1 MVDEFEMAPAQAHS
15 EADPIV
21 LAAQLRS
28 LLSRNASQAEHDR
41 RLPQE
46 NIDALD
52 AANLFK
58 LMTPRRWNG
67 YGIPLATAMRTHA
80 ELAKGCASTA
90 WVTMIIGACEWLA
103 SLLPDRGQEEIF
115 KSPTGSRIAGVISP
129 SIKARRVPGGMRV
142 SGKNGFASGCWH
154 SSWAVLGFVIEDVA
168 HNVVDHAM
176 GFVPMSEVD
185 IEDTWFVAG
194 MSGTGSNTLVAKDLF
209 IPDHRILP
217 LRSALK
223 GDYPRRGQSLETSD
237 RWAFA
242 PVLALILLGPIV
254 GAAKALLEAVVEDSR
269 KRPITYTTYS
279 RQADAAVV
287 QHQTA
292 EAALKIDGAWLHTMR
307 AASDIDD
314 AAGAGKQ
321 LNYLTRTR
329 IRGECGYV
337 AKLVREA
344 VDSLV
349 SVGGAS
355 AFSET
360 NPIQRMW
367 RDINV
372 SSRHAMLST
381 APDLETYGRALLGVE
396 GNVIPVI

>member
-1 MVDEFEMAPAQAHS
+1 MAQAQAHCT
-15 EADPIV
+15 EDPVI
-21 LAAQLRS
+21 LAAELRP
-28 LLSRNASQAEHDR
+28 LLSRNAAQAQRDR

-58 LMTPRRWNG
+58 LMTPHRWNG
-67 YGIPLATAMRTHA
+67 YGIPLATAMSTHA

-90 WVTMIIGACEWLA
+90 WVTMIIGACAWLA

-115 KSPTGSRIAGVISP
+115 KSPAGSRIAGVISP
-129 SIKARRVPGGMRV
+129 SIKAQRVAGGMRV

-154 SSWAVLGFVIEDVA
+154 SSWAVLGFVVEDA
-168 HNVVDHAM
+168 SRNVVDQAM
-176 GFVPMSEVD
+176 GFVPMSEVE

-217 LRSALK
+217 LRSAVK
-223 GDYPRRGQSLETSD
+223 GDYPHRGQSLETSD

-254 GAAKALLEAVVEDSR
+254 GTAKALLQAVVEDSR

-292 EAALKIDGAWLHTMR
+292 EAALKIDSAWLHTKR
-307 AASDIDD
+307 AASDIDE
-314 AAGAGKQ
+314 AAVAGKQ
-321 LNYLTRTR
+321 LDYLTRAR
-329 IRGECGYV
+329 IRGECGYA

-344 VDSLV
+344 ADCLV

-355 AFSET
+355 AFAET

-381 APDLETYGRALLGVE
+381 APDLEAYGRALLGVE
-396 GNVIPVI
+396 GNIIPLI

>member
-1 MVDEFEMAPAQAHS
+1 MARAQVHDN
-15 EADPIV
+15 ADPV
-21 LAAQLRS
+21 ALAAELRP
-28 LLSRNASQAEHDR
+28 LLGRNAGQAEGDR

-46 NIDALD
+46 NIEALE
-52 AANLFK
+52 AANLFR

-67 YGIPLATAMRTHA
+67 YGIPLATAMSAHA

-90 WVTMIIGACEWLA
+90 WVTMIIGACMWLA

-115 KSPTGSRIAGVISP
+115 QSPAGSRIAGVISP
-129 SIKARRVPGGMRV
+129 TIRGRRVAGGMRV

-154 SSWAVLGFVIEDVA
+154 ASWAVLCYLVEDAA
-168 HNVVDHAM
+168 HHVVDQVI
-176 GFVPMSEVD
+176 GFVPMSEVE

-194 MSGTGSNTLVAKDLF
+194 MRGTGSNTLVAKDLF
-209 IPDHRILP
+209 IPDHRIFP
-217 LRSALK
+217 LKPAIE
-223 GDYPRRGQSLETSD
+223 GDYPRPEHSRETSD
-237 RWAFA
+237 RWTLG

-254 GAAKALLEAVVEDSR
+254 GAAKALLEEVVEGSR
-269 KRPITYTTYS
+269 KRGITYTTYS
-279 RQADAAVV
+279 RQADSAVV
-287 QHQTA
+287 QQQIA
-292 EAALKIDGAWLHTMR
+292 EAALKIDSAWLHVMR

-314 AAGAGKQ
+314 AAAAGKR
-321 LNYLTRTR
+321 LDYLTRAR

-337 AKLVREA
+337 AKLAREA

-355 AFSET
+355 GFAEA

-372 SSRHAMLST
+372 ASRHGMLST
-381 APDLETYGRALLGVE
+381 APDLETYGRALLGVK
-396 GNVIPVI
+396 GNITPAI